1 MARVISEKDM
11 ITEVPVL
18 VDISVELS
26 IVEEAAVADELLCE
40 VVSYK
45 MLVILRTVP
54 DHIFN
59 FCTKNTIQGLQSK
72 TDNEFGYQKLLGGQ
86 IHAKKC

>member
-26 IVEEAAVADELLCE
+26 IVEEAAVADE
-40 VVSYK
+40 VASDK
-45 MLVILRTVP
+45 MLVILRTIP

-59 FCTKNTIQGLQSK
+59 FCTKKYNSK
-72 TDNEFGYQKLLGGQ
+72 SSK
-86 IHAKKC
+86 